1 MIWKMF
7 SVYDSGAKVFLQPF
21 FVRHEQEALRAVSEA
36 GMDSKTA
43 VGKYPA
49 EFVFYGLGTFDDTT
63 GIVEMFPALNS
74 YGPVSG
80 LIAAVTKAE

>member
-1 MIWKMF
+1 
-7 SVYDSGAKVFLQPF
+7 
-21 FVRHEQEALRAVSEA
+21 
-36 GMDSKTA
+36 MDSKTA

-80 LIAAVTKAE
+80 LIAAVNKAE